1 MNIILISQSLIT
13 LLFGIGLI
21 WLSTPHHAIS
31 FVLGSGL
38 ILLDFVLFWF
48 AGKLIFAKKLV
59 ALAIGIIVFK
69 YAILGIIVFKLFKL
83 SWLNILW
90 FCLGIASFSLAA
102 IAYAVKETLIEGKD
116 NGGI

>member
-1 MNIILISQSLIT
+1 MNIILISQAIIT
-13 LLFGIGLI
+13 VLLGVALA
-21 WLSTPHHAIS
+21 WLSTTHNAIS
-31 FVLGSGL
+31 FGLGSGL

-48 AGKLIFAKKLV
+48 ASKLIFAKKLV

-83 SWLNILW
+83 PWLNILW